1 MTRLCYHLFLTRLAL
16 PKSKSLLLFVSKSI
30 CIKGNEWNVSSDGS
44 PIPHPSLC
52 WQGFVIPP
60 RFLSR
65 PNKNSGVFSQTFDTW
80 IVSQWFS
87 LPAASDKASC
97 FSCNLVSSLIPG
109 NWMEAFC
116 KTTRFLPFW
125 VWPTDLVWYRWV
137 WFRLSFTR
145 PRFGKV
151 CCAFLGNHCFF
162 CQINRHRRMTRNV
175 WQHSASKSLW
185 TVWKRIVCL
194 LISMTGGKRQGKE
207 ASYNGALSAARRDK
221 KAWGRGVAM
230 SIRDNFLIFA
240 IFWHP
245 PFTRRS
251 HHQCRQWCWRY
262 LNQISYKTATW
273 KW

>member
-16 PKSKSLLLFVSKSI
+16 PKSKSLLLFVSKETNETFPLMVPPPLFMLTRLCNPPKISFSPQQKQWCVLSNFRHMNCFPMVFSPC
-30 CIKGNEWNVSSDGS
+30 CI
-44 PIPHPSLC
+44 
-52 WQGFVIPP
+52 WQG
-60 RFLSR
+60 
-65 PNKNSGVFSQTFDTW
+65 
-80 IVSQWFS
+80 
-87 LPAASDKASC
+87 

-116 KTTRFLPFW
+116 KTIRFLPFW

-151 CCAFLGNHCFF
+151 YCAFLGNHCFF

-262 LNQISYKTATW
+262 QISDIL
-273 KW
+273 

>member
-1 MTRLCYHLFLTRLAL
+1 MVPPPLFMLTRLCNP
-16 PKSKSLLLFVSKSI
+16 PKISFSPQQKQQCLLSNFRHMNCFPMVFSPC
-30 CIKGNEWNVSSDGS
+30 CI
-44 PIPHPSLC
+44 
-52 WQGFVIPP
+52 WQGFLL
-60 RFLSR
+60 FLQLR
-65 PNKNSGVFSQTFDTW
+65 
-80 IVSQWFS
+80 
-87 LPAASDKASC
+87 
-97 FSCNLVSSLIPG
+97 NLVSSLIPG

-116 KTTRFLPFW
+116 KTIRFLPFW

-151 CCAFLGNHCFF
+151 YCAFLGNHCFF

-185 TVWKRIVCL
+185 TVWKRIVCV

-230 SIRDNFLIFA
+230 SIRDNF
-240 IFWHP
+240 
-245 PFTRRS
+245 
-251 HHQCRQWCWRY
+251 
-262 LNQISYKTATW
+262 
-273 KW
+273 